1 MKDHLMRRQWTQQL
15 FCLSIVV
22 ACLFVLVSCGNEQ
35 TEMAAPA
42 QTDPAVGSS
51 TPVEQTPVEVE
62 STAAEGQGEE
72 EATESAPTAEQDA
85 VIEVSHGEEVN
96 VEDYVVPGKT
106 TIVDFYSD
114 FCPPCVELA
123 PRLHDLAESRDDVR
137 LVVVD
142 INRPDVKGIDWDSPV
157 AQQYELGSIPYL
169 RVYGPDGTLQT
180 EGDEALILVQ
190 DMMQQ

>member
-15 FCLSIVV
+15 FCLGVVV
-22 ACLFVLVSCGNEQ
+22 ACLLVLVSCSKQQ
-35 TEMAAPA
+35 TDTPAPA
-42 QTDPAVGSS
+42 QMGPAPVPS
-51 TPVEQTPVEVE
+51 TPVEPAPVEVE
-62 STAAEGQGEE
+62 STAAEMQGEQQ
-72 EATESAPTAEQDA
+72 TTKSAATAEQDP

-169 RVYGPDGTLQT
+169 RVYGPDGTLQA
-180 EGDEALILVQ
+180 EGDEALILVE